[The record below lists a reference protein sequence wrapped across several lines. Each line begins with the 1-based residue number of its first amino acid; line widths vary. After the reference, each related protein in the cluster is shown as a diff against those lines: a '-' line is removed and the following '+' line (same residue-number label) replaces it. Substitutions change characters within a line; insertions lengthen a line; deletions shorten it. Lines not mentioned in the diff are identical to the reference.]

1 MAAAIK
7 SFRFHYSNEKE
18 LQEGVG
24 KALTAKGIGFE
35 REKPIGKGGVIDF
48 LVVGG
53 IGVEIK
59 IKGSPSAVARQLVA
73 YAECGEV
80 SEIVLVTGRSRLGRL
95 PATIL
100 GKRVTVVTLWT
111 TFL

>member
-18 LQEGVG
+18 LQAGIG
-24 KALTAKGIGFE
+24 RAFAAKGIAFE
-35 REKPIGKGGVIDF
+35 PEKPIGKGGVIDF
-48 LVVGG
+48 LVTGG

-59 IKGSPSAVARQLVA
+59 IKGSPSEVARQLVA
-73 YAECGEV
+73 YAECEEV
-80 SEIVLVTGRSRLGRL
+80 REIVLVTGRSRLGRL

-111 TFL
+111 SFL